1 VALGGAYWGL
11 ALLAWLVGM
20 DAIARWRPAGGSRRL
35 AQALWWAPLALLLAS
50 ARLDELSILKEW
62 ANRQDALRAAAGQHL
77 TIVAATLAG
86 ALGVGV
92 PSAVFVARRH
102 DRAASRGI
110 LALLATVQTI
120 PSVALFGLL
129 IAPLAALGALLPGL
143 GIRGV
148 GFAPA
153 LVALVLYAL
162 LPIVHAVAAALR
174 GIDAGVIE
182 AALGMGMGRRRLL
195 WQVELPLALPALLA
209 AARVAAVQV
218 VGLAVVAALIGAG
231 GFGALVFQGLASAAL
246 DLVLLGVLP
255 VVALAVVLDVGLGI
269 LGGAVQRW
277 NRR

>member
-1 VALGGAYWGL
+1 
-11 ALLAWLVGM
+11 
-20 DAIARWRPAGGSRRL
+20 
-35 AQALWWAPLALLLAS
+35 
-50 ARLDELSILKEW
+50 
-62 ANRQDALRAAAGQHL
+62 
-77 TIVAATLAG
+77 
-86 ALGVGV
+86 
-92 PSAVFVARRH
+92 
-102 DRAASRGI
+102 
-110 LALLATVQTI
+110 
-120 PSVALFGLL
+120 
-129 IAPLAALGALLPGL
+129 
-143 GIRGV
+143 V